1 MKRQTRHISLI
12 FAVAAVLFAVTS
24 GGKAVGQTQE
34 KVRAET
40 LSLGIVFQG
49 PREPIEE
56 HFRDLVGYVARK
68 LSSTPDIKGRVVVA
82 PTALQLAK
90 LLEEKQ
96 VDFYM
101 ESPYPTY
108 LINRQG
114 AATLLLRR
122 WKGGMAEY
130 RSILFTNKD
139 SGITRLEDLRGKIV
153 AFEDPGSTS
162 GYFLPKLFLLKK
174 GFRLTEKPGLE
185 AKVSLK
191 EIGYIFIYSAE
202 NIASL
207 VRSKKVAAGAIS
219 NDDYDGLGKQVIAD
233 ISVLGET
240 EKLPRHLV
248 SIRKDL
254 RPAVTKRLKEILL
267 SMHQDDEG
275 RKILQQTDNTTKFD
289 SLPGGEEMVR
299 RRLVEL
305 FRPREK
311 K

>member
-1 MKRQTRHISLI
+1 
-12 FAVAAVLFAVTS
+12 
-24 GGKAVGQTQE
+24 VGQTQE